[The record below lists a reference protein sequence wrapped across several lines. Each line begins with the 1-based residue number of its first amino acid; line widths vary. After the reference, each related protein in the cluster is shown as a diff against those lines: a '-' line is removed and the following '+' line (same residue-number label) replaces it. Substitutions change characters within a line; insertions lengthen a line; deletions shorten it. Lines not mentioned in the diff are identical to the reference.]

1 MDFFKKFKEYTRK
14 VNEIEYSISNNKKEF
29 IEIYERNLALEK
41 EIVQRTQEL
50 DQANKAFLTLKHVWE
65 LLNSA
70 EPLSSV
76 LQKLVNSLH
85 GEMGYINSTILQ
97 LCNDEKGKYYKVK
110 AYSDSPI
117 LKKLENFLAE
127 KNIDIH
133 EYHLKYDKNM
143 LITQA
148 LEERNILSSQAYLEV
163 INSLLYDFTPEN
175 REEIN
180 KLGVSKSIICIPL
193 YPSNVPFGVMMIFS
207 PRSEVTDKELNFL
220 TLFANQ
226 VEMAITIANLFETLK
241 KEAVTDSLTELYN
254 RRYFNQALQKEAE
267 RAQRLHQ
274 PFSLISLDL
283 DYLKKIN
290 DTYGHFFGDLAIKTI
305 ANILKKNARSIDVPA
320 RLGGEEFSVL
330 LPGVDSSGAMIA
342 AERIRAAIE
351 AQELDTI
358 GHITA
363 SVGVGTFPEHSIK
376 LDELLD
382 MTDQAMYKSKINGR
396 NRVTMAKAVDDEAE
410 WHEVAFGAF
419 MDILTKQKVPIPDK
433 IAKEVTSKL
442 KSINTVETKDTL
454 FSVADTLAQ
463 IYNAHYQR
471 GLTKAK
477 VSMAIELAK
486 KMELSKEDIDKLK
499 IAMMLYDIGKLMI
512 PEEILNKK
520 EPLTDEE
527 KQKIKEHPLIAA
539 RTILKPITAIAD
551 IVPIIE
557 AHHENWDGTG
567 YPQKL
572 SGEDIPISSQIILLI
587 DAYFALTQSRPY
599 RIARSKDE
607 AVEIIR
613 LESGKKWNEKLVDEF
628 VGLVNEKKQEKNKD
642 QI

>member
-1 MDFFKKFKEYTRK
+1 MDLFKKFKDYTRK

-65 LLNSA
+65 LMNSS

-97 LCNDEKGKYYKVK
+97 VCNDDKGKYYKVK
-110 AYSDSPI
+110 AFSESPI
-117 LKKLENFLAE
+117 FKKLIGFLNE

-133 EYHLKYDKNM
+133 EYHLKYDPRM
-143 LITQA
+143 LITRA
-148 LEERNILSSQAYLEV
+148 IEEKSILYTKDYLEV
-163 INSLLYDFTPEN
+163 INNLLYDFKPEHK
-175 REEIN
+175 EMIN
-180 KLGVSKSIICIPL
+180 KLGVSKSVICIPL
-193 YPSNVPFGVMMIFS
+193 SPSNSPFGVMMVFS
-207 PRSEVTDKELNFL
+207 PREDVTDKELNFL

-226 VEMAITIANLFETLK
+226 VEMAITIANLFENLK

-290 DTYGHFFGDLAIKTI
+290 DTYGHFFGDLAIRTI
-305 ANILKKNARSIDVPA
+305 ADILKKNARSIDVPA
-320 RLGGEEFSVL
+320 RLGGEEFSIL

-396 NRVTMAKAVDDEAE
+396 NRVTMAKSADDEAE

-419 MDILTKQKVPIPDK
+419 MDILTKQKVPIPNK
-433 IAKEVTSKL
+433 IAKEITSKL
-442 KSINTVETKDTL
+442 KSISTIETKDTL
-454 FSVADTLAQ
+454 FSVADTIAQ
-463 IYNAHYQR
+463 TYNNHYKR

-477 VSMAIELAK
+477 VSMAIELAR
-486 KMELSKEDIDKLK
+486 KMELTKEDIDKLK

-527 KQKIKEHPLIAA
+527 KQQIKEHPLIAA
-539 RTILKPITAIAD
+539 RKILKPITAVAD

-572 SGEDIPISSQIILLI
+572 SGDEIPVSSQIILLI

-599 RIARSKDE
+599 RVARSKDE
-607 AVEIIR
+607 AIEIIR
-613 LESGKKWNEKLVDEF
+613 LEAGKKWNEKLVEEF
-628 VGLVNEKKQEKNKD
+628 VGLMNEHKQPQD
-642 QI
+642 

>member
-1 MDFFKKFKEYTRK
+1 MDLFKKFKDYTRK
-14 VNEIEYSISNNKKEF
+14 VNEIEYSISNNKKDF

-65 LLNSA
+65 LMNSS

-97 LCNDEKGKYYKVK
+97 VCNDDKGKYYKIK
-110 AYSDSPI
+110 AFSESPI
-117 LKKLENFLAE
+117 LKKLMCYLNE
-127 KNIDIH
+127 KSIDIH
-133 EYHLKYDKNM
+133 EYHLKYDIKM
-143 LITQA
+143 LTTKAI
-148 LEERNILSSQAYLEV
+148 EEKTILYTKDYLDV
-163 INSLLYDFTPEN
+163 INSLLYDFNEEQIESIN
-175 REEIN
+175 R
-180 KLGVSKSIICIPL
+180 LGVSKSVICIPL
-193 YPSNVPFGVMMIFS
+193 VPSNNPFGVMMVFS
-207 PRSEVTDKELNFL
+207 PREEVTEKELNFL
-220 TLFANQ
+220 SLFANQ
-226 VEMAITIANLFETLK
+226 VEMAITIANLFENLK

-254 RRYFNQALQKEAE
+254 RRYFNQALQKELE

-274 PFSLISLDL
+274 PFSIVSLDL

-305 ANILKKNARSIDVPA
+305 ADILKKNARSIDVPA

-363 SVGVGTFPEHSIK
+363 SIGVGTFPQHSTK

-396 NRVTMAKAVDDEAE
+396 NRVTMAKSIDDEVE

-419 MDILTKQKVPIPDK
+419 MDILTKQKVPIPNK
-433 IAKEVTSKL
+433 IAKEITSKL
-442 KSINTVETKDTL
+442 KSINVLETKDTL
-454 FSVADTLAQ
+454 FSVADTIAQ
-463 IYNAHYQR
+463 TYNSHYKS
-471 GLTKAK
+471 GITKAK
-477 VSMAIELAK
+477 VTLAIELGK
-486 KMELSKEDIDKLK
+486 KMELSNEDIDKLK

-512 PEEILNKK
+512 PEDILNKK
-520 EPLTDEE
+520 EPLTDAE
-527 KQKIKEHPLIAA
+527 KVQISEHPLIAA
-539 RTILKPITAIAD
+539 RTILKPITSISD
-551 IVPIIE
+551 VIPIIE
-557 AHHENWDGTG
+557 SHHENWDGTG

-572 SGEDIPISSQIILLI
+572 SGNDIPLASQIILLV
-587 DAYFALTQSRPY
+587 DSYFAMIQNRPY
-599 RIARSKDE
+599 RTALTKDE
-607 AVEIIR
+607 AISVIKE
-613 LESGKKWNEKLVDEF
+613 ESAKKWNEKLVEEF
-628 VGLVNEKKQEKNKD
+628 VGLMKEHEQSEQN
-642 QI
+642 

>member
-1 MDFFKKFKEYTRK
+1 MDLFKKFKDYTRK

-65 LLNSA
+65 LMNSS

-97 LCNDEKGKYYKVK
+97 VCNDDKGKYYKVK
-110 AYSDSPI
+110 AFSESPI
-117 LKKLENFLAE
+117 FKKLIVFLNE

-133 EYHLKYDKNM
+133 EYHLKYDPRM
-143 LITQA
+143 LITRA
-148 LEERNILSSQAYLEV
+148 IEEKSILYTKDYLEV
-163 INSLLYDFTPEN
+163 INNLLYDFRPEHK
-175 REEIN
+175 EMIN
-180 KLGVSKSIICIPL
+180 KLGVSKSVICIPL
-193 YPSNVPFGVMMIFS
+193 SPSNTPFGVMMVFS
-207 PRSEVTDKELNFL
+207 PREDVTDKELNFL

-226 VEMAITIANLFETLK
+226 VETAITIANLFENLK

-290 DTYGHFFGDLAIKTI
+290 DTYGHFFGDLAIRTI
-305 ANILKKNARSIDVPA
+305 ADILKRNARSIDVPA

-396 NRVTMAKAVDDEAE
+396 NRVTMAKSADDEAE

-419 MDILTKQKVPIPDK
+419 MDILTKQKVPIPNK
-433 IAKEVTSKL
+433 IAKEITSKL
-442 KSINTVETKDTL
+442 KSISTIETKDTL
-454 FSVADTLAQ
+454 FSVADTIAQ
-463 IYNAHYQR
+463 TYNNHYKR

-477 VSMAIELAK
+477 VSMAIELAR

-527 KQKIKEHPLIAA
+527 KQQIKEHPLIAA
-539 RTILKPITAIAD
+539 RKILKPITTVAD

-572 SGEDIPISSQIILLI
+572 SGDEIPVSSQIILLI

-599 RIARSKDE
+599 RVARSKDE
-607 AVEIIR
+607 AIEIIR
-613 LESGKKWNEKLVDEF
+613 LESGKKWNEKLVEEF
-628 VGLVNEKKQEKNKD
+628 VGLMNEHKQPQD
-642 QI
+642 

>member
-1 MDFFKKFKEYTRK
+1 MDLFKKIREYTQK
-14 VNEIEYSISNNKKEF
+14 VNEIEYSISSNKKEF

-65 LLNSA
+65 LMNSS
-70 EPLSSV
+70 EPLSTV

-97 LCNDEKGKYYKVK
+97 VCDDDKGKYYKVK
-110 AYSDSPI
+110 AFFESSI
-117 LKKLENFLAE
+117 LKKLIEFLGE

-133 EYHLKYDKNM
+133 EYHLKYDSKM
-143 LITQA
+143 LITRA
-148 LEERNILSSQAYLEV
+148 IEEKSILFSNEYMKV
-163 INSLLYDFTPEN
+163 ITNLLYDFK
-175 REEIN
+175 EEHIQAIN
-180 KLGVSKSIICIPL
+180 KLGVSKNVICIPL
-193 YPSNVPFGVMMIFS
+193 FPSNKPFGVMMVFS
-207 PRSEVTDKELNFL
+207 PREDVTDKELNFL

-226 VEMAITIANLFETLK
+226 VEMAITIANLFENLK
-241 KEAVTDSLTELYN
+241 KEAVTDSLTDLYN

-274 PFSLISLDL
+274 PFSIISLDL

-290 DTYGHFFGDLAIKTI
+290 DTYGHFFGDLAIRTI
-305 ANILKKNARSIDVPA
+305 ADILKKNARSIDVPA

-330 LPGVDSSGAMIA
+330 LPGVDSSGAMVA

-396 NRVTMAKAVDDEAE
+396 NRVTLAKNVDDEAE
-410 WHEVAFGAF
+410 WHEVDFGAF
-419 MDILTKQKVPIPDK
+419 MDILTKQKIPIPNK
-433 IAKEVTSKL
+433 IAKEITSKL
-442 KSINTVETKDTL
+442 KAINTVETKSTL

-463 IYNAHYQR
+463 TYNNHYKR

-477 VSMAIELAK
+477 VSMAIDLAR

-499 IAMMLYDIGKLMI
+499 IAMLLYDIGKLMI
-512 PEEILNKK
+512 PDDILNKK
-520 EPLTDEE
+520 EPLSDEE
-527 KQKIKEHPLIAA
+527 KHKIEEHPLIAA
-539 RTILKPITAIAD
+539 RKILQPITSIAD

-567 YPQKL
+567 YPNKL
-572 SGEDIPISSQIILLI
+572 SGDSIPVSSQIILLI
-587 DAYFALTQSRPY
+587 DAYFALTQNRPY
-599 RIARSKDE
+599 RVARSSDE
-607 AVEIIR
+607 ALEIIK
-613 LESGKKWNEKLVDEF
+613 LESGKKWNEKLVEQF
-628 VGLVNEKKQEKNKD
+628 VDMMNESKQ
-642 QI
+642 QSR

>member
-1 MDFFKKFKEYTRK
+1 MDLFKKFKDYTRK

-65 LLNSA
+65 LMNSS

-97 LCNDEKGKYYKVK
+97 VCNDEKGKYYKIK
-110 AYSDSPI
+110 AFSDSPI
-117 LKKLENFLAE
+117 FKKLIKYLGE

-133 EYHLKYDKNM
+133 EYHLKYDHKM
-143 LITQA
+143 LTTKAI
-148 LEERNILSSQAYLEV
+148 EEKSILYTKDYLDV
-163 INSLLYDFTPEN
+163 INNLLYDFSPEHK
-175 REEIN
+175 ETIN
-180 KLGVSKSIICIPL
+180 KLGVSKSVICIPL
-193 YPSNVPFGVMMIFS
+193 SPSNTSFGVMMVFS
-207 PRSEVTDKELNFL
+207 PREEVTEKELNFL
-220 TLFANQ
+220 SLFANQ
-226 VEMAITIANLFETLK
+226 VEMAITIANLFENLK

-254 RRYFNQALQKEAE
+254 RRYFNQALQKESE

-274 PFSLISLDL
+274 PFSIISLDL

-290 DTYGHFFGDLAIKTI
+290 DTYGHFFGDLAIRTI
-305 ANILKKNARSIDVPA
+305 ADILKKNARSIDVPA

-330 LPGVDSSGAMIA
+330 LPGVDSAGAMIA
-342 AERIRAAIE
+342 AERIRSAIE
-351 AQELDTI
+351 SQELDTI

-396 NRVTMAKAVDDEAE
+396 NRVTMAKTIDDEAE

-419 MDILTKQKVPIPDK
+419 MDILTKQKVPIPNR
-433 IAKEVTSKL
+433 IAKEITSKL
-442 KSINTVETKDTL
+442 KSISSMETKDTL
-454 FSVADTLAQ
+454 FSVADTIAQ
-463 IYNAHYQR
+463 TYNNHFKR
-471 GLTKAK
+471 GITKAK
-477 VSMAIELAK
+477 VSMGIELAR

-499 IAMMLYDIGKLMI
+499 IAMMLYDIGKLLI

-520 EPLTDEE
+520 EPLTDDE
-527 KQKIKEHPLIAA
+527 KQQIKEHPLIAA
-539 RTILKPITAIAD
+539 RKILKPISAISD

-572 SGEDIPISSQIILLI
+572 SGEEIPVSSQIILLI

-599 RIARSKDE
+599 RVARTKEE
-607 AVEIIR
+607 AIEIIR
-613 LESGKKWNEKLVDEF
+613 LEAEKKWNEKLVDEF
-628 VGLVNEKKQEKNKD
+628 VGLMNEHKQSK
-642 QI
+642 QQT

>member
-1 MDFFKKFKEYTRK
+1 MDFFKKIKDYTRK

-65 LLNSA
+65 LMNSS
-70 EPLSSV
+70 EPLSTV

-85 GEMGYINSTILQ
+85 GEMGYINSTIVQ
-97 LCNDEKGKYYKVK
+97 VCDDEKGKYFKIK
-110 AYSDSPI
+110 AFSESPI
-117 LKKLENFLAE
+117 YNKLIDYLAE

-133 EYHLKYDKNM
+133 EYHLKYDSKM
-143 LITQA
+143 LITRA
-148 LEERNILSSQAYLEV
+148 MEEKSILHTNEYLEV
-163 INSLLYDFTPEN
+163 INNLLYDFKDEHKKT
-175 REEIN
+175 IN
-180 KLGVSKSIICIPL
+180 QLGVSKNVICIPL
-193 YPSNVPFGVMMIFS
+193 FPSNTAFGVMMVFS
-207 PRSEVTDKELNFL
+207 PRDEVTEKEVNFL
-220 TLFANQ
+220 SLFANQ
-226 VEMAITIANLFETLK
+226 VEMAITIANLFENLK

-290 DTYGHFFGDLAIKTI
+290 DTYGHFFGDLAIRTI
-305 ANILKKNARSIDVPA
+305 ADILKKNARSIDVPA

-330 LPGVDSSGAMIA
+330 LPGVDSSGALIA
-342 AERIRAAIE
+342 AERIRTAIE

-358 GHITA
+358 GHVTA
-363 SVGVGTFPEHSIK
+363 SIGVGTFPEHSIK

-396 NRVTMAKAVDDEAE
+396 NRVTMAKNIDNEAE

-419 MDILTKQKVPIPDK
+419 MDILTKQKIPIPNK
-433 IAKEVTSKL
+433 IAKEITSKL
-442 KSINTVETKDTL
+442 KSINTVETKSTL

-463 IYNAHYQR
+463 TYNNHYKR
-471 GLTKAK
+471 GVTKSK
-477 VSMAIELAK
+477 VSMAIDLAR

-499 IAMMLYDIGKLMI
+499 IAMLLYDIGKLMI

-539 RTILKPITAIAD
+539 RKILQPISAVSD

-567 YPQKL
+567 YPNQL
-572 SGEDIPISSQIILLI
+572 CGESIPVSSQIILLI

-599 RIARSKDE
+599 RVARSKDE
-607 AVEIIR
+607 ALEIIK
-613 LESGKKWNEKLVDEF
+613 LESGKKWNEKLVEQF
-628 VGLVNEKKQEKNKD
+628 VDLINESKQ
-642 QI
+642 QTR

>member
-1 MDFFKKFKEYTRK
+1 MDLFKKLKEYTRK

-29 IEIYERNLALEK
+29 LEIYERNLALEK

-65 LLNSA
+65 LMNSS

-97 LCNDEKGKYYKVK
+97 VCDDEKGKYYKVK
-110 AYSDSPI
+110 AFSESPI
-117 LKKLENFLAE
+117 FKKLVQFLQE

-133 EYHLKYDKNM
+133 EYHLKYDAKM
-143 LITQA
+143 LITRA
-148 LEERNILSSQAYLEV
+148 IEEKNILHTTDYMNV
-163 INSLLYDFTPEN
+163 INNLLYDFTPEN
-175 REEIN
+175 IESIN
-180 KLGVSKSIICIPL
+180 KLGISKSVICIPL
-193 YPSNVPFGVMMIFS
+193 SPSNKPFGVMMVFS
-207 PRSEVTDKELNFL
+207 PREEVTDKELNFL

-226 VEMAITIANLFETLK
+226 VEMAITIANLFENLK

-254 RRYFNQALQKEAE
+254 RRYFNQALQKELE
-267 RAQRLHQ
+267 RAQRLQQ
-274 PFSLISLDL
+274 PFSLVSLDL

-290 DTYGHFFGDLAIKTI
+290 DTYGHFFGDLAIRTI
-305 ANILKKNARSIDVPA
+305 ADILKKNARSIDVPS

-330 LPGVDSSGAMIA
+330 LPGVDSKGAMVA

-363 SVGVGTFPEHSIK
+363 SVGVATFPEHSIK

-382 MTDQAMYKSKINGR
+382 MADQAMYKSKINGR
-396 NRVTMAKAVDDEAE
+396 NRVTLAKSSQDESE

-433 IAKEVTSKL
+433 IAKEITSKL
-442 KSINTVETKDTL
+442 KSIDTAETKDTL
-454 FSVADTLAQ
+454 FSVADTIAQ
-463 IYNAHYQR
+463 TYNAHYKR
-471 GLTKAK
+471 GVTKEK
-477 VSMAIELAK
+477 VSLAIELARK
-486 KMELSKEDIDKLK
+486 LELPKEDIDKLK

-512 PEEILNKK
+512 PEDILNKK
-520 EPLTDEE
+520 EPLSEDE

-539 RTILKPITAIAD
+539 RKILQPISSIAD

-557 AHHENWDGTG
+557 AHHENWDGSG
-567 YPQKL
+567 YPNKL
-572 SGEDIPISSQIILLI
+572 SGEEIPLSSQIILLI
-587 DAYFALTQSRPY
+587 DSYFALIQSRPY
-599 RIARSKDE
+599 RIARTKDE
-607 AVEIIR
+607 ALEIIK
-613 LESGKKWNEKLVDEF
+613 LETGKKWNEKLVDEF
-628 VGLVNEKKQEKNKD
+628 VRLMNERKQ
-642 QI
+642 

>member
-1 MDFFKKFKEYTRK
+1 MDFLKKIKDYANK

-65 LLNSA
+65 LMNSS
-70 EPLSSV
+70 EPLSTV

-97 LCNDEKGKYYKVK
+97 LCNDEKGKYFKVK
-110 AYSDSPI
+110 AFSESPI
-117 LKKLENFLAE
+117 FNKLKEFLSE

-133 EYHLKYDKNM
+133 EYHLKYDPKM
-143 LITQA
+143 IITKA
-148 LEERNILSSQAYLEV
+148 MEEKSILSSREYLET
-163 INSLLYDFTPEN
+163 INTLLYDFKDEQK
-175 REEIN
+175 EIIN
-180 KLGVSKSIICIPL
+180 KLGVSKNIIAIPL
-193 YPSNVPFGVMMIFS
+193 YPSNNPFGVMMVFS
-207 PRSEVTDKELNFL
+207 PREDVTDKELNFL
-220 TLFANQ
+220 SLFANQ
-226 VEMAITIANLFETLK
+226 VEMAITIANLFENLK

-274 PFSLISLDL
+274 PFSIISLDL

-290 DTYGHFFGDLAIKTI
+290 DTYGHFFGDLAIRTI
-305 ANILKKNARSIDVPA
+305 ADILKKNARSIDIPA

-396 NRVTMAKAVDDEAE
+396 NRVTLAKAVDDETE

-419 MDILTKQKVPIPDK
+419 MDILTKQKIPIPDQ
-433 IAKEVTSKL
+433 IAKEITSKL
-442 KSINTVETKDTL
+442 KSINTSETKSTL

-463 IYNAHYQR
+463 TYNMHYKR

-477 VSMAIELAK
+477 VSMAIDLAR

-539 RTILKPITAIAD
+539 RTILQPISAVAD

-567 YPQKL
+567 YPNKL
-572 SGEDIPISSQIILLI
+572 SGDNIPISSQIILLI
-587 DAYFALTQSRPY
+587 DSYFALTQSRPY
-599 RIARSKDE
+599 RVARSKDE
-607 AVEIIR
+607 ALEIIK
-613 LESGKKWNEKLVDEF
+613 LESGKKWNEKLVEKF
-628 VGLVNEKKQEKNKD
+628 VDTINESKQES
-642 QI
+642 

>member
-1 MDFFKKFKEYTRK
+1 MDFFKKIRDYTQK

-29 IEIYERNLALEK
+29 IEVYERNLALEK

-65 LLNSA
+65 LMNSS
-70 EPLSSV
+70 EPLSTV

-85 GEMGYINSTILQ
+85 VEMGYINSTILQ
-97 LCNDEKGKYYKVK
+97 VCNDEKGKYYKVK
-110 AYSDSPI
+110 AFSESPI
-117 LKKLENFLAE
+117 LVKIKQYLAE

-133 EYHLKYDKNM
+133 EYHLKYDSNM
-143 LITQA
+143 LITRA
-148 LEERNILSSQAYLEV
+148 IEEKTIIQSSDYLNV
-163 INSLLYDFTPEN
+163 INNLLYDFNEDYIN
-175 REEIN
+175 QIN
-180 KLGVSKSIICIPL
+180 KLGVSKNVICIPL
-193 YPSNVPFGVMMIFS
+193 CPANIPFGVMMVFS
-207 PRSEVTDKELNFL
+207 SREAADDKELNFL

-226 VEMAITIANLFETLK
+226 VEMAITIANLFENLK

-254 RRYFNQALQKEAE
+254 RRYFNQAIQKEAE

-290 DTYGHFFGDLAIKTI
+290 DTYGHFFGDLAIRTI
-305 ANILKKNARSIDVPA
+305 ADILKKNARSIDIPA

-358 GHITA
+358 GHVTA
-363 SVGVGTFPEHSIK
+363 SIGVATFPEHSIK

-382 MTDQAMYKSKINGR
+382 MADQAMYKSKINGR
-396 NRVTMAKAVDDEAE
+396 NRVTLAKTVDDETE

-419 MDILTKQKVPIPDK
+419 MDILTKQKIPIPNK
-433 IAKEVTSKL
+433 IAKEITSKL
-442 KSINTVETKDTL
+442 KSIDTGETKSTL

-463 IYNAHYQR
+463 TYNSHYKR
-471 GLTKAK
+471 GITKAK
-477 VSMAIELAK
+477 VSMAIELAR
-486 KMELSKEDIDKLK
+486 KMELAKEDIDKLK
-499 IAMMLYDIGKLMI
+499 IAVMLYDVGKLMI
-512 PEEILNKK
+512 PDEILNKK
-520 EPLTDEE
+520 EPLTEEE

-539 RTILKPITAIAD
+539 RKILQPITNIAD
-551 IVPIIE
+551 IIPIIE

-567 YPQKL
+567 YPNQL
-572 SGEDIPISSQIILLI
+572 SGSSIPISSQIILLV
-587 DAYFALTQSRPY
+587 DSYFAITQARPY
-599 RIARSKDE
+599 RVAHSKDE
-607 AVEIIR
+607 AIEIIK
-613 LESGKKWNEKLVDEF
+613 LGAGKKWNEKLVEQF
-628 VGLVNEKKQEKNKD
+628 VDLVNESKRQNR
-642 QI
+642 

>member
-1 MDFFKKFKEYTRK
+1 MDLFKKIREYTQK
-14 VNEIEYSISNNKKEF
+14 VNEIEYSISSNKKEF

-65 LLNSA
+65 LMNSS
-70 EPLSSV
+70 EPLSTV

-97 LCNDEKGKYYKVK
+97 VCDDDKGKYYKVK
-110 AYSDSPI
+110 AFSESPI
-117 LKKLENFLAE
+117 LKKLIEFLGE

-133 EYHLKYDKNM
+133 EYHLKYDSKM
-143 LITQA
+143 LITRA
-148 LEERNILSSQAYLEV
+148 IEEKSILFSNEYMKV
-163 INSLLYDFTPEN
+163 ITNLLYDFK
-175 REEIN
+175 EEHIQAIN
-180 KLGVSKSIICIPL
+180 KLGVSKNVICIPL
-193 YPSNVPFGVMMIFS
+193 FPSNKPFGVMMVFS
-207 PRSEVTDKELNFL
+207 PREDVTDKELNFL

-226 VEMAITIANLFETLK
+226 VEMAITIANLFENLK
-241 KEAVTDSLTELYN
+241 KEAVTDSLTDLYN

-274 PFSLISLDL
+274 PFSIISLDL

-290 DTYGHFFGDLAIKTI
+290 DTYGHFFGDLAIRTI
-305 ANILKKNARSIDVPA
+305 ADILKKNARSIDVPA

-330 LPGVDSSGAMIA
+330 LPGVDSSGAMVA

-396 NRVTMAKAVDDEAE
+396 NRVTLAKNVDDEAE

-419 MDILTKQKVPIPDK
+419 MDILTKQKIPIPDK
-433 IAKEVTSKL
+433 IAKEITSKL
-442 KSINTVETKDTL
+442 KAINTVETKSTL

-463 IYNAHYQR
+463 TYNNHYKR

-477 VSMAIELAK
+477 VSMAIDLAR

-499 IAMMLYDIGKLMI
+499 IAMLLYDIGKLMI
-512 PEEILNKK
+512 PDDILNKK
-520 EPLTDEE
+520 EPLSDEE
-527 KQKIKEHPLIAA
+527 KHKIEEHPLIAA
-539 RTILKPITAIAD
+539 RKILQPITSIAD

-567 YPQKL
+567 YPNKL
-572 SGEDIPISSQIILLI
+572 SGDSIPVSSQIILLI
-587 DAYFALTQSRPY
+587 DAYFALTQNRPY
-599 RIARSKDE
+599 RVARSSDE
-607 AVEIIR
+607 ALEIIK
-613 LESGKKWNEKLVDEF
+613 LESGKKWNEKLVEQF
-628 VGLVNEKKQEKNKD
+628 VDMMNESKQ
-642 QI
+642 QSR

>member
-1 MDFFKKFKEYTRK
+1 MDFFKKIRDYTQK

-29 IEIYERNLALEK
+29 IEVYERNLALEK

-65 LLNSA
+65 LMNSS
-70 EPLSSV
+70 EPLSTV

-97 LCNDEKGKYYKVK
+97 VCNDEKGKYYKVK
-110 AYSDSPI
+110 AFSESPI
-117 LKKLENFLAE
+117 LVKIKQYLAE

-133 EYHLKYDKNM
+133 EYHLKYDSNM
-143 LITQA
+143 LITRA
-148 LEERNILSSQAYLEV
+148 IEETIIQSSDYLNV
-163 INSLLYDFTPEN
+163 INNLLYDFNEDYIN
-175 REEIN
+175 QIN
-180 KLGVSKSIICIPL
+180 KLGVSKNVICIPL
-193 YPSNVPFGVMMIFS
+193 CPANIPFGVMMVFS
-207 PRSEVTDKELNFL
+207 SREAADDKELNFL

-226 VEMAITIANLFETLK
+226 VEMAITIANLFENLK

-254 RRYFNQALQKEAE
+254 RRYFNQAIQKEAE

-290 DTYGHFFGDLAIKTI
+290 DTYGHFFGDLAIRTI
-305 ANILKKNARSIDVPA
+305 ADILKKNARSIDIPA

-358 GHITA
+358 GHVTA
-363 SVGVGTFPEHSIK
+363 SIGVATFPEHSIK

-382 MTDQAMYKSKINGR
+382 MADQAMYKSKINGR
-396 NRVTMAKAVDDEAE
+396 NRVTLAKTVDDETE

-419 MDILTKQKVPIPDK
+419 MDILTKQKIPIPNK
-433 IAKEVTSKL
+433 IAKEITSKL
-442 KSINTVETKDTL
+442 KSIDTGETKSTL

-463 IYNAHYQR
+463 TYNSHYKR
-471 GLTKAK
+471 GITKAK
-477 VSMAIELAK
+477 VSMAIELAR
-486 KMELSKEDIDKLK
+486 KMELAKEDIDKLK
-499 IAMMLYDIGKLMI
+499 IAVMLYDVGKLMI
-512 PEEILNKK
+512 PDEILNKK
-520 EPLTDEE
+520 EPLTEEE

-539 RTILKPITAIAD
+539 RKILQPITNIAD
-551 IVPIIE
+551 IIPIIE

-567 YPQKL
+567 YPNQL
-572 SGEDIPISSQIILLI
+572 SGSSIPISSQIILLV
-587 DAYFALTQSRPY
+587 DSYFAITQARPY
-599 RIARSKDE
+599 RVAHSKDE
-607 AVEIIR
+607 AIEIIK
-613 LESGKKWNEKLVDEF
+613 LGAGKKWNEKLVEQF
-628 VGLVNEKKQEKNKD
+628 VDLVNESKRQNR
-642 QI
+642 

>member
-1 MDFFKKFKEYTRK
+1 MDFLKKIKDYANK

-65 LLNSA
+65 LMNSS
-70 EPLSSV
+70 EPLSTV

-97 LCNDEKGKYYKVK
+97 LCNDEKGKYFKVK
-110 AYSDSPI
+110 AFSESPI
-117 LKKLENFLAE
+117 FNKLKEFLSE

-133 EYHLKYDKNM
+133 EYHLKYDPKM
-143 LITQA
+143 IITKA
-148 LEERNILSSQAYLEV
+148 MEEKSILSSREYLET
-163 INSLLYDFTPEN
+163 INTLLYDFKDEQK
-175 REEIN
+175 EIIN
-180 KLGVSKSIICIPL
+180 KLGVSKNIIAIPL
-193 YPSNVPFGVMMIFS
+193 YPSNNPFGVMMVFS
-207 PRSEVTDKELNFL
+207 PREDVTDKELNFL
-220 TLFANQ
+220 SLFANQ
-226 VEMAITIANLFETLK
+226 VEMAITIANLFENLK

-274 PFSLISLDL
+274 PFSIISLDL

-290 DTYGHFFGDLAIKTI
+290 DTYGHFFGDLAIRTI
-305 ANILKKNARSIDVPA
+305 ADILKKNARSIDIPA

-396 NRVTMAKAVDDEAE
+396 NRVTLAKADDDETE

-419 MDILTKQKVPIPDK
+419 MDIITKQKIPIPDQ
-433 IAKEVTSKL
+433 IAKEITSKL
-442 KSINTVETKDTL
+442 KSINTSETKSTL

-463 IYNAHYQR
+463 TYNMHYKR

-477 VSMAIELAK
+477 VSMAIDLAR

-539 RTILKPITAIAD
+539 RTILQPISAVAD

-567 YPQKL
+567 YPNKL
-572 SGEDIPISSQIILLI
+572 SGDNIPISSQIILLI
-587 DAYFALTQSRPY
+587 DSYFALTQSRPY
-599 RIARSKDE
+599 RVARSKDE
-607 AVEIIR
+607 ALEIIK
-613 LESGKKWNEKLVDEF
+613 LESGKKWNEKLVEKF
-628 VGLVNEKKQEKNKD
+628 VDTINESKQES
-642 QI
+642 

>member
-1 MDFFKKFKEYTRK
+1 MDLFKKFKDYTRK

-65 LLNSA
+65 LMNSS

-97 LCNDEKGKYYKVK
+97 VCNDDKGKYYKVK
-110 AYSDSPI
+110 AFSESPI
-117 LKKLENFLAE
+117 FKKLIGFLNE

-133 EYHLKYDKNM
+133 EYHLKYDPKM
-143 LITQA
+143 LITRA
-148 LEERNILSSQAYLEV
+148 IEEKSILYTKDYLEV
-163 INSLLYDFTPEN
+163 INNLLYDFKPEHK
-175 REEIN
+175 EMIN
-180 KLGVSKSIICIPL
+180 KLGVSKSVICIPL
-193 YPSNVPFGVMMIFS
+193 SPSNSPFGVMMVFS
-207 PRSEVTDKELNFL
+207 PREDVTDKELNFL

-226 VEMAITIANLFETLK
+226 VEMAITIANLFENLK

-290 DTYGHFFGDLAIKTI
+290 DTYGHFFGDLAIRTI
-305 ANILKKNARSIDVPA
+305 ADILKKNARSIDVPA

-342 AERIRAAIE
+342 AEGIRAAIE

-396 NRVTMAKAVDDEAE
+396 NRVTMAKSADDEAE

-419 MDILTKQKVPIPDK
+419 MDILTKQKVPIPNK
-433 IAKEVTSKL
+433 IAKEITSKL
-442 KSINTVETKDTL
+442 KSISTIETKDTL
-454 FSVADTLAQ
+454 FSVADTIAQ
-463 IYNAHYQR
+463 TYNNHYKR

-477 VSMAIELAK
+477 VSMAIELAR
-486 KMELSKEDIDKLK
+486 KMELTKEDIDKLK

-527 KQKIKEHPLIAA
+527 KQQIKEHPLIAA
-539 RTILKPITAIAD
+539 RKILKPITAVAD

-572 SGEDIPISSQIILLI
+572 SGDEIPVSSQIILLI

-599 RIARSKDE
+599 RVARSKDE
-607 AVEIIR
+607 AIEIIR
-613 LESGKKWNEKLVDEF
+613 LEAGKKWNEKLVEEF
-628 VGLVNEKKQEKNKD
+628 VGLMNEHKQPQD
-642 QI
+642 

>member
-1 MDFFKKFKEYTRK
+1 MDLFKKFKDYTRK

-65 LLNSA
+65 LMNSS

-97 LCNDEKGKYYKVK
+97 VCNDDKGKYYKVK
-110 AYSDSPI
+110 AFSESPI
-117 LKKLENFLAE
+117 FKKLIGFLNE

-133 EYHLKYDKNM
+133 EYHLKYDPRM
-143 LITQA
+143 LITRA
-148 LEERNILSSQAYLEV
+148 IEEKSILYTKDYLEV
-163 INSLLYDFTPEN
+163 INNLLYDFKPEHK
-175 REEIN
+175 EMIN
-180 KLGVSKSIICIPL
+180 KLGVSKSVICIPL
-193 YPSNVPFGVMMIFS
+193 SPSNSPFGVMMVFS
-207 PRSEVTDKELNFL
+207 PREDVTDKELNFL

-226 VEMAITIANLFETLK
+226 VEMAITIANLFENLK

-290 DTYGHFFGDLAIKTI
+290 DTYGHFFGDLAIRTI
-305 ANILKKNARSIDVPA
+305 ADILKKNARSIDVPA

-351 AQELDTI
+351 AQELETI

-396 NRVTMAKAVDDEAE
+396 NRVTMAKSADDEAE

-419 MDILTKQKVPIPDK
+419 MDILTKQKVPIPNK
-433 IAKEVTSKL
+433 IAKEITSKL
-442 KSINTVETKDTL
+442 KSISTIETKDTL
-454 FSVADTLAQ
+454 FSVADTIAQ
-463 IYNAHYQR
+463 TYNNHYKR

-477 VSMAIELAK
+477 VSMAIELAR
-486 KMELSKEDIDKLK
+486 KMELTKEDIDKLK

-527 KQKIKEHPLIAA
+527 KQQIKEHPLIAA
-539 RTILKPITAIAD
+539 RKILKPITAVAD

-572 SGEDIPISSQIILLI
+572 SGDEIPVSSQIILLI

-599 RIARSKDE
+599 RVARSKDE
-607 AVEIIR
+607 AIEIIR
-613 LESGKKWNEKLVDEF
+613 LEAGKKWNEKLVEEF
-628 VGLVNEKKQEKNKD
+628 VGLMNEHKQPQD
-642 QI
+642 

>member
-1 MDFFKKFKEYTRK
+1 MDLFKKFKEYTQK

-65 LLNSA
+65 LMNSS

-97 LCNDEKGKYYKVK
+97 VCDDEKGKYYKVK
-110 AYSDSPI
+110 AFSESPI
-117 LKKLENFLAE
+117 LKKITEYLKE

-133 EYHLKYDKNM
+133 EYHLKYDKKM
-143 LITQA
+143 FVTKAI
-148 LEERNILSSQAYLEV
+148 EEKSILHTTEYLEV
-163 INSLLYDFTPEN
+163 INSLLYDFKSEYIDS
-175 REEIN
+175 IN
-180 KLGVSKSIICIPL
+180 KLGVSKSVICIPL
-193 YPSNVPFGVMMIFS
+193 YPSNKPFGVMMIFS
-207 PRSEVTDKELNFL
+207 PREDVTDKELNFL
-220 TLFANQ
+220 TLFGNQ
-226 VEMAITIANLFETLK
+226 VEMAITIANLFENLK

-267 RAQRLHQ
+267 RAMRLHQ
-274 PFSLISLDL
+274 PFSIISLDL

-290 DTYGHFFGDLAIKTI
+290 DTYGHFFGDLAIRTI
-305 ANILKKNARSIDVPA
+305 ADILKKNARSIDVPA

-363 SVGVGTFPEHSIK
+363 SLGVGTFPEHSIK

-396 NRVTMAKAVDDEAE
+396 NRVTLAKTAEDEAE

-442 KSINTVETKDTL
+442 KAINTAETKDTI

-463 IYNAHYQR
+463 TYNSHYKR
-471 GLTKAK
+471 GLTKEK
-477 VSMAIELAK
+477 VSLAIELGR
-486 KMELSKEDIDKLK
+486 KMEMTKEDIDKLK
-499 IAMMLYDIGKLMI
+499 IAMLLYDIGKLMI

-520 EPLTDEE
+520 EPLTEEE
-527 KQKIKEHPLIAA
+527 KKQIKEHPLIAA
-539 RTILKPITAIAD
+539 RKILKPISTIAD

-567 YPQKL
+567 YPQQL
-572 SGEDIPISSQIILLI
+572 SGESIPISSQIILLI
-587 DAYFALTQSRPY
+587 DAYFALIQNRPY
-599 RIARSKDE
+599 RVARTKDE
-607 AVEIIR
+607 ALEIIK

-628 VGLVNEKKQEKNKD
+628 IGLMNEHKQSK
-642 QI
+642 QQQS

>member
-1 MDFFKKFKEYTRK
+1 MDIFKKIKDYARK

-29 IEIYERNLALEK
+29 IEIYERNLALER

-65 LLNSA
+65 LLNSS
-70 EPLSSV
+70 EPLSTV

-97 LCNDEKGKYYKVK
+97 VCDDEKGKYYKVK
-110 AYSDSPI
+110 AFSESPI
-117 LKKLENFLAE
+117 FAKLTEFLDS
-127 KNIDIH
+127 KNINIH
-133 EYHLKYDKNM
+133 EYHLKYDPQM
-143 LITQA
+143 LITRA
-148 LEERNILSSQAYLEV
+148 MEEKSILYSNEYLKV
-163 INSLLYDFTPEN
+163 INNLLYDFNDEQIAA
-175 REEIN
+175 IN
-180 KLGVSKSIICIPL
+180 KLGVSKNVICIPL
-193 YPSNVPFGVMMIFS
+193 FPSNVAFGVMMIFS
-207 PRSEVTDKELNFL
+207 PREEVTDKELNFL
-220 TLFANQ
+220 SLFANQ
-226 VEMAITIANLFETLK
+226 VEMAITIANLFENLK

-254 RRYFNQALQKEAE
+254 RRYFNQAIQKEAE

-274 PFSLISLDL
+274 PFSIISLDL

-290 DTYGHFFGDLAIKTI
+290 DTYGHFFGDLAIRTI
-305 ANILKKNARSIDVPA
+305 ADILKKNARSIDVPA

-358 GHITA
+358 GHVTA

-382 MTDQAMYKSKINGR
+382 LTDQAMYKSKINGR
-396 NRVTMAKAVDDEAE
+396 NRVTMAKAIDNEAE
-410 WHEVAFGAF
+410 WQEIAFGAF
-419 MDILTKQKVPIPDK
+419 MDILTKQKIPIPDK
-433 IAKEVTSKL
+433 IAKEITSKL
-442 KSINTVETKDTL
+442 KSIDTNETKSTL

-463 IYNAHYQR
+463 TYNAHYKR

-477 VSMAIELAK
+477 VSMAIELGR

-499 IAMMLYDIGKLMI
+499 IAMMLYDIGKLLI

-520 EPLTDEE
+520 EPLTEEE

-539 RTILKPITAIAD
+539 RTILQPISSVAD

-557 AHHENWDGTG
+557 AHHENWDGSG

-572 SGEDIPISSQIILLI
+572 RGNDIPVSSQIILI
-587 DAYFALTQSRPY
+587 VDAYFALTQSRPY
-599 RIARSKDE
+599 RVARSKDE
-607 AVEIIR
+607 AVEIIK
-613 LESGKKWNEKLVDEF
+613 LESGKKWNEKLVEQF
-628 VGLVNEKKQEKNKD
+628 VDLLNESKKSH
-642 QI
+642 

>member
-1 MDFFKKFKEYTRK
+1 MDLFKKLKEYTRK

-29 IEIYERNLALEK
+29 LEIYERNLALEK

-65 LLNSA
+65 LMNSS

-97 LCNDEKGKYYKVK
+97 VCDDEKGKYYKVK
-110 AYSDSPI
+110 AFSESPI
-117 LKKLENFLAE
+117 FKKLVQFLQE

-133 EYHLKYDKNM
+133 EYHLKYDSKM
-143 LITQA
+143 LITRA
-148 LEERNILSSQAYLEV
+148 IEEKNILHTTDYMNV
-163 INSLLYDFTPEN
+163 INNLLYDFTPEN
-175 REEIN
+175 IESIN
-180 KLGVSKSIICIPL
+180 KLGISKSVICIPL
-193 YPSNVPFGVMMIFS
+193 SPSNKPFGVMMVFS
-207 PRSEVTDKELNFL
+207 PREEVTDKELNFL

-226 VEMAITIANLFETLK
+226 VEMAITIANLFENLK

-254 RRYFNQALQKEAE
+254 RRYFNQALQKELE
-267 RAQRLHQ
+267 RAQRLQQ
-274 PFSLISLDL
+274 PFSLVSLDL

-290 DTYGHFFGDLAIKTI
+290 DTYGHFFGDLAIRTI
-305 ANILKKNARSIDVPA
+305 ADILKKNARSIDVPS

-330 LPGVDSSGAMIA
+330 LPGVDSKGAMVA

-363 SVGVGTFPEHSIK
+363 SVGVATFPEHSIK

-382 MTDQAMYKSKINGR
+382 MADQAMYKSKINGR
-396 NRVTMAKAVDDEAE
+396 NRVTLAKSSQDESE

-433 IAKEVTSKL
+433 IAKEITSKL
-442 KSINTVETKDTL
+442 KSIDTAETKDTL
-454 FSVADTLAQ
+454 FSVADTIAQ
-463 IYNAHYQR
+463 TYNAHYKR
-471 GLTKAK
+471 GVTKEK
-477 VSMAIELAK
+477 VSLAIELARK
-486 KMELSKEDIDKLK
+486 LELPKEDIDKLK

-512 PEEILNKK
+512 PEDILNKK
-520 EPLTDEE
+520 EPLSEDE

-539 RTILKPITAIAD
+539 RKILQPISSIAD

-557 AHHENWDGTG
+557 AHHENWDGSG
-567 YPQKL
+567 YPNKL
-572 SGEDIPISSQIILLI
+572 SGEEIPLSSQIILLI
-587 DAYFALTQSRPY
+587 DSYFALIQSRPY
-599 RIARSKDE
+599 RIARTKDE
-607 AVEIIR
+607 ALEIIK
-613 LESGKKWNEKLVDEF
+613 LETGKKWNEKLVDEF
-628 VGLVNEKKQEKNKD
+628 VRLMNERKQ
-642 QI
+642 